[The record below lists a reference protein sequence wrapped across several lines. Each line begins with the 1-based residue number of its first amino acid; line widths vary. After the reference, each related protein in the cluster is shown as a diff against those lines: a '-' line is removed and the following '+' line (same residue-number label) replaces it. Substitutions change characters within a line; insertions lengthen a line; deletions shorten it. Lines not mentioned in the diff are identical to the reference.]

1 MQEPAGY
8 RSAETCI
15 ILASTRYAISY
26 GYLLASYFLPLP
38 THTSLYYVNGWVCGR
53 NKWLFNQ
60 LSPAVIALAGPK
72 VASYTKYYSSDPFAT
87 RNLAGFIHIC
97 RSVQLVRHWLAKR
110 PRKVLYYKW
119 KILDFC
125 QKKKRRKTKKQGGK
139 TPLSVFE
146 LEPHGAGVCL
156 WLIYDSVDK

>member
-1 MQEPAGY
+1 MQSVMDIYWHPIF
-8 RSAETCI
+8 C
-15 ILASTRYAISY
+15 LC
-26 GYLLASYFLPLP
+26 P
-38 THTSLYYVNGWVCGR
+38 HTSLYYVNGWVCGR

-125 QKKKRRKTKKQGGK
+125 QKKKEERPRNREEK
-139 TPLSVFE
+139 PLCQYLSWSHMARVYVFG
-146 LEPHGAGVCL
+146 LFMIQ
-156 WLIYDSVDK
+156 LINKINFI